1 MARFF
6 CSGRLTAACC
16 ALTIGVS
23 QTGVSHIFTMY
34 AVIETGGKQ
43 YRVAVGDRL
52 RVESL
57 SAAQGDSVKLDK
69 VLLVAG
75 GEGEILVGT
84 PHLPGGAVTAT
95 VVGHGRGDKV
105 HVFKMRRRKNYRRS
119 QGHRQGYTELRV
131 TAIHGDDAK
140 PAPTPAAA
148 EAEAGA
154 EK

>member
-1 MARFF
+1 
-6 CSGRLTAACC
+6 
-16 ALTIGVS
+16 
-23 QTGVSHIFTMY
+23 MY

-57 SAAQGDSVKLDK
+57 RAAQGDSIKLDK

-75 GEGEILVGT
+75 GGEGDVRVGA
-84 PHLPGGAVTAT
+84 PHLSGGAVTAT
-95 VVGHGRGDKV
+95 VVGHGRGDKI

-119 QGHRQGYTELRV
+119 QGHRQAYTELRV
-131 TAIHGDDAK
+131 TAIHSDDAK
-140 PAPTPAAA
+140 PSPPPAPA
-148 EAEAGA
+148 EAESGA

>member
-1 MARFF
+1 
-6 CSGRLTAACC
+6 
-16 ALTIGVS
+16 
-23 QTGVSHIFTMY
+23 MY

-57 SAAQGDSVKLDK
+57 PAAQGDSVKLDK

-75 GEGEILVGT
+75 GGEGEVLVGA
-84 PHLPGGAVTAT
+84 PHLPGGVVTAT

-131 TAIHGDDAK
+131 TAIRSDDAK
-140 PAPTPAAA
+140 PSPTPAPA
-148 EAEAGA
+148 EAESGA

>member
-1 MARFF
+1 
-6 CSGRLTAACC
+6 
-16 ALTIGVS
+16 
-23 QTGVSHIFTMY
+23 MY

-57 SAAQGDSVKLDK
+57 PAAQGDSVKLDK
-69 VLLVAG
+69 VLLLVGGAGGGG
-75 GEGEILVGT
+75 GEGEVLVGT
-84 PHLPGGAVTAT
+84 PHLPGGSVTAT
-95 VVGHGRGDKV
+95 VVGHGRGDKI

-119 QGHRQGYTELRV
+119 QGHRQAYTELRV
-131 TAIHGDDAK
+131 TAIHRDDAK
-140 PAPTPAAA
+140 PSPTKTSPTSVPA